1 MNLEYRV
8 ASDIHRDF
16 IFNECMTLVRKY
28 EDLKIFD
35 INEIIKF
42 ERSKVDNEIEKYTAV
57 YDDGTFIGCFKL
69 TKDNEVYELD
79 DLYIVEEHRN
89 KGYGTEILKECIRN
103 TPITLWVFTANKVAY
118 DLYVRMGFKV
128 IQDLKTRVQM
138 KKES

>member
-28 EDLKIFD
+28 EDLNIFD

-42 ERSKVDNEIEKYTAV
+42 ERAKVDNEIEKYTAV
-57 YDDGTFIGCFKL
+57 YDEGTFIGCFKL
-69 TKDNEVYELD
+69 TKENGVYELD
-79 DLYIVEEHRN
+79 DLYIAEEHRN
-89 KGYGTEILKECIRN
+89 KGYGTEILKECIKN
-103 TPITLWVFTANKVAY
+103 TPITLWVFTDNKVAY